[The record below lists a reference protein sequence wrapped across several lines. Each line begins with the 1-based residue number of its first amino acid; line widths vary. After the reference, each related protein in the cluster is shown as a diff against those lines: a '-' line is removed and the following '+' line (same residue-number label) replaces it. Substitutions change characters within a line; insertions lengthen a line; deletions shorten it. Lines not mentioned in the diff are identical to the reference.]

1 MIMISYISGFQIT
14 NKDKC
19 HFRRSKNEPAAK
31 KIDNAIIKSSK
42 IKQLKE
48 AKAESSLTFHKYLDG
63 IVRRNQ

>member
-1 MIMISYISGFQIT
+1 MSFLR
-14 NKDKC
+14 NK
-19 HFRRSKNEPAAK
+19 NQPATK

-42 IKQLKE
+42 IKQLEE